1 MKLNTAKLQ
10 EMNKEE
16 IEKVNGGVSP
26 FDMYTIG
33 SELWKIAKDY
43 GKGPGPAM
51 EMQYKHGMPG
61 GKW

>member
-33 SELWKIAKDY
+33 SELWKLTKEYA
-43 GKGPGPAM
+43 KGPGSSM